1 MSDEFEDRMA
11 RWHKNYS
18 EKLAL
23 WTPGNFAELARLHA
37 ENERLRAA
45 LVKSRENMIGWF
57 SFAAFYYQ
65 EQKDADLAVIDD
77 ALKGARGE

>member
-45 LVKSRENMIGWF
+45 LSVICGPRDTDKSYVELFHEVVLEAR
-57 SFAAFYYQ
+57 A
-65 EQKDADLAVIDD
+65 
-77 ALKGARGE
+77 ALKGDSDE

>member
-37 ENERLRAA
+37 ENERLREA
-45 LVKSRENMIGWF
+45 LTHIASHYDRIYYPGEL
-57 SFAAFYYQ
+57 SFEFAEIAR
-65 EQKDADLAVIDD
+65 A
-77 ALKGARGE
+77 ALKGDSDE